1 MVRQK
6 IIVIVGPTASGKSDL
21 AIKLAQRISAK
32 GATSASGTR
41 SAPYRGAEIISA
53 DSRQVYRGMDIGTG
67 KVVRDKSRNLKDKNS
82 KIKNEEFYS
91 AGIQHHLIDVV
102 SPKEIFTVSDFK
114 LRAEKAIADITH
126 RGKLP
131 IIVGGTGQYIDTLVF
146 DLSIPEVPP
155 NYKLRAKL
163 EEQTTEQ
170 LFSQLKKLDPERA
183 NNIDRHNP
191 RRLIRALEIINYL
204 GKVPPLNTRPTEQHQ
219 SFGRAKYEVLWLGL
233 NPKDLDKRIPS
244 RLSARFEQGMVA
256 EVKKLHDSGVSWE
269 RLYDFGLEYRWV
281 SEFLQDKIGQE
292 EMLVGLER
300 AICQYSKRQM
310 TWFKRNQKIH
320 WLSSI
325 DEVEKLTDEFI
336 KN

>member
-21 AIKLAQRISAK
+21 AIKLALK
-32 GATSASGTR
+32 FNG
-41 SAPYRGAEIISA
+41 EIISA

-67 KVVRDKSRNLKDKNS
+67 KVIRDTSLLLLNKYDRIKIATNKKNLLY
-82 KIKNEEFYS
+82 YS
-91 AGIQHHLIDVV
+91 MGIPHHLIDVV

-114 LRAEKAIADITH
+114 LRAEKAIADITR

-146 DLSIPEVPP
+146 DLSIPEVSP
-155 NYKLRAKL
+155 NYKLRAEL

-191 RRLIRALEIINYL
+191 RRLIRALEIINSL
-204 GKVPPLNTRPTEQHQ
+204 GKVPPLNT
-219 SFGRAKYEVLWLGL
+219 KYLIPNTKYDVLWLGL

-244 RLSARFEQGMVA
+244 RLLARFKQGMVD

-269 RLYDFGLEYRWV
+269 RLYDFGLEYRWI
-281 SEFLQDKIGQE
+281 SEFLQNKINQK
-292 EMLVGLER
+292 EMVTGLER